1 MQLRKTFRFL
11 YQAIT
16 SGLAAAFLLM
26 LMSPQWLQRPSI
38 AADGD
43 QHAAPSAD
51 APSTQGSHPEPYS
64 YAAAV
69 ARAAPAV
76 VNIHAAKAIVE
87 PPELFPDEPRYEPFF
102 RDSFV
107 SPGVPREPS
116 LGSGVIVSKNGHV
129 LTNHHVIEG
138 AEVIRVLLQD
148 RRQAAAR
155 VVGTDP
161 DTDLAVLKIELAE
174 VPTISLQMAHYP
186 RVGDVVLAIGNPF
199 GMGQTVTQGIISATG
214 RSGLGINTFENFIQT
229 DAAINPGNSGGALIN
244 PHGELIGINSAV
256 FSRIGGQGIGF
267 AIPAE
272 VAAHVMTQI
281 LDQGYVIRGWL
292 GVEVQEPPRKLV
304 QSADFAETTG
314 VVVSRVMRHSPAH
327 FAGLQPGDLITHV
340 DQQPVL
346 DRHGAVTA
354 IARVPPGDQ
363 VALRVVRDGR
373 SQTLQATVSQRPTE
387 PSALRAQDSHG
398 YRAAMPA
405 PGGARSGG

>member
-1 MQLRKTFRFL
+1 MQLRKTFRLL

-38 AADGD
+38 AADRD
-43 QHAAPSAD
+43 EHDAPSAD
-51 APSTQGSHPEPYS
+51 APSTHGSHPEPYS

-76 VNIHAAKAIVE
+76 VNIHAAKAVVE
-87 PPELFPDEPRYEPFF
+87 PPEPFPDEPRYEPFF
-102 RDSFV
+102 RDSFA
-107 SPGVPREPS
+107 SPGVHREPS
-116 LGSGVIVSKNGHV
+116 LGSGVIVSENGHV
-129 LTNHHVIEG
+129 LTNHHVIES

-161 DTDLAVLKIELAE
+161 DTDLAVLKIELAD
-174 VPTISLQMAHYP
+174 VPIISLQTAHYP

-214 RSGLGINTFENFIQT
+214 RSGLGINTFEDFIQT

-272 VAAHVMTQI
+272 VATHVMTQI

-292 GVEVQEPPRKLV
+292 GVEVQELPRKLV

-327 FAGLQPGDLITHV
+327 FVGLQPGDLITHV

-346 DRHGAVTA
+346 DRHAAVTA
-354 IARVPPGDQ
+354 IARVPPGNQ

-373 SQTLQATVSQRPTE
+373 SQNMQATVSQRPAE
-387 PSALRAQDSHG
+387 PNAVRAQDSHA
-398 YRAAMPA
+398 YRAAIP
-405 PGGARSGG
+405 PPSGARSGG